1 MNDNVPID
9 IGGSVR
15 MDGGPTIR
23 AFIPRAGVVRINVL
37 GGSHPRLGRAGSP
50 PAHLPPPA
58 PRPRRR
64 SLSRSLF
71 FIFFFAAN
79 VSCWTRGCEALYAAM
94 CACRCLQQL
103 PTPLVIAEHVIGHRP
118 MKHSAN
124 AERRH

>member
-15 MDGGPTIR
+15 MAGGPTIH
-23 AFIPRAGVVRINVL
+23 AFIPRASVVRINVL
-37 GGSHPRLGRAGSP
+37 GGSHPAGARRLPTRSP
-50 PAHLPPPA
+50 PAPR

-71 FIFFFAAN
+71 FIFFCCQRFF
-79 VSCWTRGCEALYAAM
+79 CWTRGCEALYAAM

-103 PTPLVIAEHVIGHRP
+103 PTPLVIAQHVIGHRP